1 VLGIDADRG
10 SVRRFG
16 FDDPPFGS
24 KHHAEVV
31 VSVGVVLVERNRVP
45 VRRDRL
51 LQLEPILE
59 DDPEIAVPVRPLGL
73 ELETSLDQ
81 CDGLLTSCLL
91 MGEDAREVQR
101 VGMVGGNFE
110 DPAVDLPRG
119 RPLLGLLQRDRD
131 RQRLVETQR
140 AVVARRLGGPD

>member
-1 VLGIDADRG
+1 
-10 SVRRFG
+10 
-16 FDDPPFGS
+16 
-24 KHHAEVV
+24 